1 MEIQDC
7 AGRFHGVTDSI
18 GTSRKTVVDEPL
30 VFVHQSLELTFW
42 RGDGVEALDVEE
54 TQPLDIYRSTIL
66 GSAVASDYTTD
77 RPTENVPCP
86 SYGRIADNIYRLRP
100 SP

>member
-1 MEIQDC
+1 MAD
-7 AGRFHGVTDSI
+7 GL
-18 GTSRKTVVDEPL
+18 GTSRETFVDESL

-54 TQPLDIYRSTIL
+54 TQPLDIYRSAIL
-66 GSAVASDYTTD
+66 RSTVLSDHITD
-77 RPTENVPCP
+77 GLTKHVPCL
-86 SYGRIADNIYRLRP
+86 SCGKTAGNIYRLRP